1 MKPLYRTICIFLATF
16 FFAAF
21 SWASGGGNE
30 NKSNP
35 DSTKTNKAKAL
46 APNSAKKNLNVIPIH
61 IPNPDWNKAAR
72 WDTTDINIY
81 HVDMTMFRD
90 TLTYTLQDP
99 DNGKVFTL
107 PVANSRVTSG
117 FGYRRLFGRKFHK
130 GVDFDL
136 ETGDQVLAAMDGTI
150 RIARYSRGYGN
161 FVVIAH
167 EGGLETLYGHMS
179 ELLVTEGQVVTSGD
193 VIGLGGSTGQST
205 GSHLHFEF
213 RVFGEQVDPSH
224 MISYQEGH
232 PVLDE
237 VKVDAS
243 WFDHLLGRS
252 ASFHMVSAGESLGDI
267 AEMYEVEPADIKILN
282 TFEIADEGE
291 LEEGLRI
298 RIE

>member
-1 MKPLYRTICIFLATF
+1 MKPIHRTVFIFLATF
-16 FFAAF
+16 FFAAY

-30 NKSNP
+30 NKSNT
-35 DSTKTNKAKAL
+35 DSTKSTVKTPL
-46 APNSAKKNLNVIPIH
+46 ESNSAKKNLDVIPIH
-61 IPNPDWNKAAR
+61 IPNPDWQKAAR

-90 TLTYTLQDP
+90 TLTYVLQDP
-99 DNGKVFTL
+99 DQGKVFTL
-107 PVANSRVTSG
+107 PVVNSRVTSG

-136 ETGDQVLAAMDGTI
+136 ETGDEVLAAMEGTI

-179 ELLVTEGQVVTSGD
+179 ELQVTEGEKVGSGQ

-224 MISYQEGH
+224 MISYEEGN
-232 PVLDE
+232 PVLNE

-243 WFDHLLGRS
+243 WFDHLLGKS
-252 ASFHMVSAGESLGDI
+252 TSFHVVNAGETLGDI
-267 AEMYEVEPADIKILN
+267 AEMYESEPADIKILN
-282 TFEIADEGE
+282 TFEIPDEEE
-291 LEEGLRI
+291 LEEGMRI